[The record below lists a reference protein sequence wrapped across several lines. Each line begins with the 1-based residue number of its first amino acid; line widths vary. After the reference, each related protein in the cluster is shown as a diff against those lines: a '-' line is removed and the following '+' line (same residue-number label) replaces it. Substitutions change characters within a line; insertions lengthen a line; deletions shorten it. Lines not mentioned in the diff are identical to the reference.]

1 VPGSEEDP
9 ENTSP
14 WFVFND
20 FAVRNVSEEEALNF
34 PDLWKA
40 SPYVIC
46 EVNWFHVDNTG
57 SRCPLPGESGH
68 EREDQFRCAAR
79 RDRYF
84 SAQPRQ

>member
-1 VPGSEEDP
+1 VPGSEEDL

-40 SPYVIC
+40 SPYVIY
-46 EVNWFHVDNTG
+46 EAN
-57 SRCPLPGESGH
+57 
-68 EREDQFRCAAR
+68 
-79 RDRYF
+79 
-84 SAQPRQ
+84 

>member
-9 ENTSP
+9 EHTSP

-40 SPYVIC
+40 SPSAVYWA
-46 EVNWFHVDNTG
+46 NQSHLNGTG
-57 SRCPLPGESGH
+57 TRCPLPGEGGC
-68 EREDQFRCAAR
+68 EGEDQF
-79 RDRYF
+79 
-84 SAQPRQ
+84 